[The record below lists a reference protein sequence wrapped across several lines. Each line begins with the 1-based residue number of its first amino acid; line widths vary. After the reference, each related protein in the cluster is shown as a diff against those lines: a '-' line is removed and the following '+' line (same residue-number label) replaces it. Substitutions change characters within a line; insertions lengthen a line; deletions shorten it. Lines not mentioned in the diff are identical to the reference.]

1 MYNNFYSIY
10 KLIYFV
16 TSKYLLIFFIK
27 DMQISQRLKNLP
39 MSAIRKLTPYATK
52 ALADGVKIYKLNIGD
67 PDIKTPE
74 CMLDVLRKWETNPIR
89 YAAAIGEPEFL
100 KALHQYYLNLG
111 FDFIAQENIISTIG
125 GSEAIFMALFSVA
138 QAGDEVLIFEPFFA
152 NYAIT
157 AGILGVKMV
166 PIPTTIENGFHLPKK
181 SVIEKL
187 FTAKTKAIIYCNP
200 SNPTGTV
207 YTKEEVE
214 MLVSIAKEK
223 KVFLMCDEVYREF
236 LFVKR
241 PFVSILDYF
250 KQIPEQAILIDSLSK
265 RYSLCGG
272 RLGILI
278 TLNNELRDG
287 FAKIANSRLSGGL
300 IDQMMATKMTD
311 VGREYTDNVQKEYRN
326 RRDTVYKMLKE
337 IPGVV
342 VSEPE
347 GAFYIIAKLPVKDSE
362 EFCIWMLKEFRD
374 DNETVMMAP
383 AAGFYLTPGK
393 GIDEVRIAYVLEVP
407 KLIRAIT
414 LLKKGLEI
422 YTAKGKAE

>member
-1 MYNNFYSIY
+1 
-10 KLIYFV
+10 
-16 TSKYLLIFFIK
+16 
-27 DMQISQRLKNLP
+27 MQTSQRLKDLP

-89 YAAAIGEPEFL
+89 YAAAIGEPDFL
-100 KALHQYYLNLG
+100 KALHQYYLKLG
-111 FDFIAQENIISTIG
+111 FDFIALENIISTIG

-157 AGILGVKMV
+157 AGILGVKLV
-166 PIPTTIENGFHLPKK
+166 PIPTYIEDGFHLPKK
-181 SVIEKL
+181 EVIEKL
-187 FTAKTKAIIYCNP
+187 ITSKTKAIIYCNP

-214 MLVSIAKEK
+214 MLVNIAKEK
-223 KVFLMCDEVYREF
+223 NIFLMCDEVYREF

-311 VGREYTDNVQKEYRN
+311 VGKEYTDNVQKEYRN
-326 RRDTVYKMLKE
+326 RRDTVYKMLKD

-347 GAFYIIAKLPVKDSE
+347 GAFYIIAKLPIKNSE

-374 DNETVMMAP
+374 NNETVMMAP
-383 AAGFYLTPGK
+383 AGGFYLTPGK
-393 GIDEVRIAYVLEVP
+393 GVDEVRIAYVLEVP

-414 LLKKGLEI
+414 LLKMGLET